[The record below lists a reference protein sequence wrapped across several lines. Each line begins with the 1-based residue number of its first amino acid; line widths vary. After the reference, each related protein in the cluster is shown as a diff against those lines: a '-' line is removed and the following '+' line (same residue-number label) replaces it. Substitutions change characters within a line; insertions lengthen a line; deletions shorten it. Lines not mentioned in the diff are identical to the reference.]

1 VEKLKR
7 KRVVNNWIKW
17 EIDRLKLLRC
27 YNATP
32 TGDVMGYRPTAQY
45 VEKRGDVDAG
55 DCRKIR

>member
-32 TGDVMGYRPTAQY
+32 TGDVMGYRA
-45 VEKRGDVDAG
+45 VCGEKR
-55 DCRKIR
+55 